1 MSRRGGKPSVGGRVL
16 GLAARAIDR
25 AVVTAVHLR
34 GARKQ
39 AFRDGL
45 TPERK
50 LELLERAAEDYHAA
64 THGPADAFFVPPS
77 GVAVARER
85 TASLRSRSRDRD
97 GGVFS
102 LSWPSDMPAH
112 LPSMRDSLRARR
124 ENLVGRARVYRGG
137 AGRPVVVCVHG
148 YLGGLYAIEE
158 RKFPLDAFFEMG
170 LDVALPVLPHHA
182 MRGARGNG
190 PPPFPSVDPALTN
203 EGFRQAIYDL
213 RVLVRH
219 LVAEGAPW
227 VGVVGTSLGGHTAA
241 LLATL
246 EDDLAFV
253 VPVVPLASVA
263 DFARDHGELGE
274 GDGSDELFAAFERA
288 NAVVSPYSRPSRVPS
303 ENVFV
308 IGAEADAITGVAHAE
323 RIARHLGA
331 ELEVA
336 SGGHLLQ
343 LWRGPLVRRLAPIVA
358 GLERTSR
365 SPT

>member
-1 MSRRGGKPSVGGRVL
+1 MSLGRRFVGV
-16 GLAARAIDR
+16 AAKAIDR
-25 AVVTAVHLR
+25 AVVSAVHLR
-34 GARKQ
+34 EARAQ
-39 AFRDGL
+39 AARHGL
-45 TPERK
+45 SAEKRLGV
-50 LELLERAAEDYHAA
+50 LESAAEAYA
-64 THGPADAFFVPPS
+64 PALEGDPAAFFTPPEAAPVTEVRVS
-77 GVAVARER
+77 A
-85 TASLRSRSRDRD
+85 LRSRPSDRHAGTFD
-97 GGVFS
+97 
-102 LSWPSDMPAH
+102 LSWPSDEPAW
-112 LPSMRDSLRARR
+112 LPAMRDPLRARR
-124 ENLVGRARVYRGG
+124 ENLTARARLLSGG
-137 AGRPVVVCVHG
+137 EGRPAVVCIHG
-148 YLGGLYAIEE
+148 YLGGHYAIES
-158 RKFPLDAFFEMG
+158 RKFPVDWFFSHG

-182 MRGARGNG
+182 VRGARGGG
-190 PPPFPSVDPALTN
+190 PPPFPSADPALTN
-203 EGFRQAIYDL
+203 EGFRQVIRDL
-213 RVLVRH
+213 RVLIMH
-219 LVAEGAPW
+219 LRARGAPW
-227 VGVVGTSLGGHTAA
+227 VGVVGTSLGGYTTA

-246 EDDLAFV
+246 ERDLAFA